1 MGEGGLQRNLYLVE
15 SDRERAHARAR
26 VQYSSD
32 LAAFLE
38 GFLQKPNSLS
48 ESLRE
53 PRISFCCPGLNESHV
68 STS

>member
-1 MGEGGLQRNLYLVE
+1 MKLVFGIE

-38 GFLQKPNSLS
+38 GFLQKLDSLS

-53 PRISFCCPGLNESHV
+53 TRISFCCAGLNDSHV